1 MKFFVGLLVGSLIP
15 VATFSMAHWQNGW
28 IGFALVIAGL
38 VFSAPT
44 VYEWGVAAFKSK
56 VKAVGFVILMEGIMV
71 FSTVPYLPFVCLA
84 YLVGINAYQTG
95 LNLLAKEMRQVRA
108 SHAAK
113 APRAKAKP
121 SKKRHSV
128 LLREAA

>member
-1 MKFFVGLLVGSLIP
+1 MSARFIVGLFVGSLIP
-15 VATFSMAHWQNGW
+15 VATFCMAHFQTGW
-28 IGFALVIAGL
+28 IGHALVLAGL

-71 FSTVPYLPFVCLA
+71 LASVPYLPFVCLA

-95 LNLLAKEMRQVRA
+95 INLHAKELRSVRA
-108 SHAAK
+108 SHAARSK
-113 APRAKAKP
+113 TQKPARKAKP
-121 SKKRHSV
+121 SVRLH
-128 LLREAA
+128 AA